1 MMPNNRPAGAHAM
14 TEKDWVE
21 VKQFIG
27 AYEDAFADLCV
38 AELNAAGIEA
48 VRIPPTAIGALMPAR
63 ITIKII
69 VPPAMEEVARAVLAE
84 DPWIEAACF
93 EGLNAE
99 DQAER
104 LMAGLKALK
113 IEFIRFPYEPE
124 LDPLRTDKVRILVPG
139 ENLDEAKGIAKRI
152 H

>member
-1 MMPNNRPAGAHAM
+1 M
-14 TEKDWVE
+14 TEKNWVE
-21 VKQFIG
+21 VKQFNG
-27 AYEDAFADLCV
+27 AYEDALADLCI
-38 AELNAAGIEA
+38 AELHAAGIEA
-48 VRIPPTAIGALMPAR
+48 VRIPPTAIGVLMGAR
-63 ITIKII
+63 IAIKIIII

-84 DPWIEAACF
+84 DPWMEAACF
-93 EGLNAE
+93 EGSDAE

-104 LMAGLKALK
+104 LMASLQTLG

-124 LDPLRTDKVRILVPG
+124 TDLVRSDKVRVLVPR

>member
-1 MMPNNRPAGAHAM
+1 M

-27 AYEDAFADLCV
+27 AHEDALADLCV
-38 AELNAAGIEA
+38 ADLHAAGIEA
-48 VRIPPTAIGALMPAR
+48 IRIPPTAIGALMGAR
-63 ITIKII
+63 IAIKIL

-84 DPWIEAACF
+84 TPWMEAACF

-99 DQAER
+99 AQAER
-104 LMAGLKALK
+104 LMTSLEALG
-113 IEFIRFPYEPE
+113 IESIRFPYEPE
-124 LDPLRTDKVRILVPG
+124 PDPMPTDKVRVLVPR
-139 ENLDEAKGIAKRI
+139 ENLDEAKAIAKRI